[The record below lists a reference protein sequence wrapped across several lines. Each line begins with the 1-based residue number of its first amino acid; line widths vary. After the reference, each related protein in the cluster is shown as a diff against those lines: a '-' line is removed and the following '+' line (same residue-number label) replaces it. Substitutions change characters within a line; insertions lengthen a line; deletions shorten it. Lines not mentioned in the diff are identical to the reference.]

1 MVSFIEQIIAG
12 FVTLNNFIYPITFS
26 LDWLFRHKYLG

>member
-12 FVTLNNFIYPITFS
+12 FVTLKNFIYPITFS
-26 LDWLFRHKYLG
+26 LDCFVRRK